1 MLRMMIRFMLLL
13 RTRGL
18 IMYVIYAFIM
28 FFYILTIL
36 SSHNLRWQIGIVVF

>member
-18 IMYVIYAFIM
+18 IMYDIFVTFI
-28 FFYILTIL
+28 IVSLALTIL
-36 SSHNLRWQIGIVVF
+36 LVATSDGKLV

>member
-18 IMYVIYAFIM
+18 IMYDMLRIYLCSFLP
-28 FFYILTIL
+28 LTIL
-36 SSHNLRWQIGIVVF
+36 SSLSLR